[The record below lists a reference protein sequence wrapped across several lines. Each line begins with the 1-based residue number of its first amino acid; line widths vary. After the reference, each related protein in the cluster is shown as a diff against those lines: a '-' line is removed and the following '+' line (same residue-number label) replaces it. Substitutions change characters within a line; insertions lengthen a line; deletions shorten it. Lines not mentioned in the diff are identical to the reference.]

1 MALSRDSKAERKWKL
16 YRRTEF
22 RLKQGLERIDFEE
35 DILIPEI
42 EALKSGRAIP
52 GVPAGA
58 AFDIT
63 VIDEVPNPS
72 AEQGTSSRTGPSS
85 TAQNPDETTTDS

>member
-52 GVPAGA
+52 GIPAGA
-58 AFDIT
+58 AFDIK

-72 AEQGTSSRTGPSS
+72 TEQGTPSRTGSS
-85 TAQNPDETTTDS
+85 PTAQNSDPTPEDS